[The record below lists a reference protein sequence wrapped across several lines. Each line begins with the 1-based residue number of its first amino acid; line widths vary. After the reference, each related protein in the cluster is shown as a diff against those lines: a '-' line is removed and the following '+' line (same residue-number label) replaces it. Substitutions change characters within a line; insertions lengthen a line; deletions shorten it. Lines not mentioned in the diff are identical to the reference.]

1 MADSYRPEQEV
12 TPGQT
17 SKPQADGTQFAGL
30 RLEIHELPNERAV
43 RHARAMVR
51 EVLRNSD
58 ARAGDINDAELAVCE
73 LATNAVAHGAGPY
86 EIRFAMIGERPIWCE
101 IVDGDDDLATV
112 PEIIEKLQQTDVSE
126 CAPNEIPQDNGHGLA
141 IVHYLSGGR
150 CRAYR
155 TVLSSTGRP
164 GKAVAFALPGS
175 RPP

>member
-1 MADSYRPEQEV
+1 MADSSRPEQEV
-12 TPGQT
+12 TSGQT
-17 SKPQADGTQFAGL
+17 DRPDTCGAQYAGF
-30 RLEIHELPNERAV
+30 RLEVHDLPDERAV
-43 RHARAMVR
+43 RYARARVR

-58 ARAGDINDAELAVCE
+58 AGDGDIHDAELAVCE

-101 IVDGDDDLATV
+101 IVDGDDDLAGV
-112 PEIIEKLQQTDVSE
+112 PEIIDKLHQTDVSE
-126 CAPNEIPQDNGHGLA
+126 CAANEVPQDNGHGLA
-141 IVHYLSGGR
+141 IVHHLSGGR